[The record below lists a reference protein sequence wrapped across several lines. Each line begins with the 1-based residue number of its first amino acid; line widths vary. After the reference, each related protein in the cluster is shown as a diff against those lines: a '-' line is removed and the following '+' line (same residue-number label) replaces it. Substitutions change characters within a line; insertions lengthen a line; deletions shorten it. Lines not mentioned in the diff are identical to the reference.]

1 MIPGFVHLTPMQRT
15 LCLATNGRSSGR
27 FSGLFAWA
35 ALFVLLAGSGRAAP
49 NLTTTARLVL
59 SHDAAKPGETV
70 WAGVHFGLAPRYH
83 IYWENSGDSGIPT
96 RVEWERSST
105 LNTSALF
112 WPPPQKFESGGLI
125 TYGYEGEVVLL
136 TSIVVPTN
144 APPGTVEWRAKL
156 SWLEC
161 IAEQCVPGAESVSAR
176 IDLGAENRRSTNAT
190 LLEFWRGKLPET
202 KPDSFAQA
210 WWESDV
216 GDGNVRPLL
225 IDWPGAAANRSQ
237 PDFLPYSSTNFQVRT
252 SVESIR
258 GRPDRIR
265 IRKEVEKSS
274 DRWPTEMPGLLMM
287 GDSGKASVNQ
297 ISLKLGTAPPV
308 GTAAGAATSGS
319 ATPQRPLVVW
329 LGLALLGGLILNLM
343 PCVLP
348 VIALKI
354 FGFVN
359 QARETP
365 ARVRKLGLI
374 YGVGVVFSFLVL
386 AGLVIAVQSAG
397 RLASWGMQFGNPYFL
412 VGMVT
417 LVTLVALN
425 LFGVFE
431 VTLAG
436 RAMGTAAELSSRE
449 GASGAF
455 FNGVLATALATPC
468 TAPFLAGALGFA
480 FSQPPGIIALVFAAA
495 GVGLATPYVLL
506 SFEPAWLSLL
516 PKPGAWMEHFKV
528 AMGFPMLAT
537 ALWLFSLVSRHYG
550 NAGVFWVGIFL
561 ITVALAAWV
570 WGAFVQRGEKRRGLA
585 MLVSV
590 LVLAGGYVLTLEGQ
604 LNWRHPPR
612 QNANQLT
619 SVDGDGIP
627 WQPWSRAL
635 VDQARA
641 AGRAVLV
648 DFTADW
654 CVTCQVNKKT
664 SLEVDSVRRLL
675 KERNILAL
683 IGDYT
688 LSSAPEAAPITEELK
703 RFGRAGV
710 PLVLVYPRDPAKPPI
725 ELPPLLTPSI
735 VLEALNEA
743 SK

>member
-1 MIPGFVHLTPMQRT
+1 MQLALGLAPRRLPGLVSR
-15 LCLATNGRSSGR
+15 AV
-27 FSGLFAWA
+27 LF
-35 ALFVLLAGSGRAAP
+35 LLLAGSSQGAP
-49 NLTTTARLVL
+49 GLTTTARLVL
-59 SHDAAKPGETV
+59 SHEKAKPGETV
-70 WAGVHFGLAPRYH
+70 WAGVHFRMAPGWH

-96 RVEWERSST
+96 RVEWDLPAT
-105 LNTSALF
+105 LKPGELL
-112 WPPPQKFESGGLI
+112 WPAPQRFEAGGLV

-136 TSIVVPTN
+136 TSITVPS
-144 APPGTVEWRAKL
+144 GTASGSVTLRAKA

-161 IAEQCVPGAESVSAR
+161 IAEKCVPGTAPVAAQLTIGEES
-176 IDLGAENRRSTNAT
+176 RRAPEAT
-190 LLEFWRGKLPET
+190 LIEFWRGKLPET
-202 KPDSFAQA
+202 KPGSFARA
-210 WWESDV
+210 WWEAPAV
-216 GDGNVRPLL
+216 DGNVRALL
-225 IDWPGAAANRSQ
+225 LEWPGPATNRGQ
-237 PDFLPYSSTNFQVRT
+237 PDFLPYSSTNFLVRT
-252 SVESIR
+252 PAESVAGAAGSVAL
-258 GRPDRIR
+258 
-265 IRKEVEKSS
+265 RKEVEKTSEAWPVEMAGLLFTTGVS
-274 DRWPTEMPGLLMM
+274 GSRTGVYQTTLTIGAAPTEGV
-287 GDSGKASVNQ
+287 ASASA
-297 ISLKLGTAPPV
+297 SLGGGPSAPPR
-308 GTAAGAATSGS
+308 
-319 ATPQRPLVVW
+319 RPLVVW
-329 LGLALLGGLILNLM
+329 LGLAFLGGIILNLM

-365 ARVRKLGLI
+365 AQVRKLGVV
-374 YGVGVVFSFLVL
+374 YGIGVVFSFLVL

-431 VTLAG
+431 VTLSG
-436 RAMGTAAELSSRE
+436 GAMGTAAELSSRE

-480 FSQPPGIIALVFAAA
+480 FSQPPGIIVLVFATA
-495 GVGLATPYVLL
+495 GLGLAAPYVLL
-506 SFEPAWLSLL
+506 SFEPAWLVLL
-516 PKPGAWMEHFKV
+516 PKPGAWMEHFRV

-550 NAGVFWVGIFL
+550 TAGILWIGIFL
-561 ITVALAAWV
+561 VFVAVAAWI
-570 WGAFVQRGEKRRGLA
+570 WGVFVQRGQKHRGLA
-585 MLVSV
+585 MALTALLLV
-590 LVLAGGYVLTLEGQ
+590 GGYVLTLERQ
-604 LNWRHPPR
+604 LQWRHPPR
-612 QNANQLT
+612 IASGQITA
-619 SVDGDGIP
+619 VDTGGIP
-627 WQPWSRAL
+627 WQPWSVAL

-641 AGRAVLV
+641 SGRAVLV

-664 SLEVDSVRRLL
+664 SIEIDAVRQRL
-675 KERNILAL
+675 KERNILPL

-703 RFGRAGV
+703 RFARAGV
-710 PLVLVYPRDPAKPPI
+710 PLVLIYPRDPKKPPI

-735 VLEALNEA
+735 VLDALDQA
-743 SK
+743 TK